1 MTMRSRRL
9 RSLAAIA
16 ALVSMLV
23 AQVSMALAA
32 CDVAPVSQSM
42 QGHEAHATPCHEPQ
56 HSDNLCAAH
65 CRNNDQSL
73 DKPQVK
79 VPAAAAAIAS
89 TPAARIPHLA
99 SAVPASSAPL
109 AAGPPRRILFQSFL
123 I

>member
-1 MTMRSRRL
+1 MRSRRV
-9 RSLAAIA
+9 RFVAAMTALA
-16 ALVSMLV
+16 SMLV
-23 AQVSMALAA
+23 VQVSMALAA
-32 CDVAPVSQSM
+32 CDVAPVTQSM
-42 QGHEAHATPCHEPQ
+42 QGHEAHAAPCHEPQ

-79 VPAAAAAIAS
+79 VAAAAAAIAS
-89 TPAARIPHLA
+89 TPATRIPHLA
-99 SAVPASSAPL
+99 SSVPAASAPL